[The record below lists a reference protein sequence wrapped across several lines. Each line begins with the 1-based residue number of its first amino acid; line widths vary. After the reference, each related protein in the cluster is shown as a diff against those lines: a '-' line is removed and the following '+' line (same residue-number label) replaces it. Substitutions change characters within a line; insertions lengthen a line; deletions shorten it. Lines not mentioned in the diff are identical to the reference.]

1 MQVQNQKS
9 LGAGFLWIFWAKY
22 VIFMWM
28 ELKKYVTKKVKYVK
42 DIKNLKHPKSTF
54 LPLFQIQLTVKVV
67 NNKNF
72 TQVIF
77 KGLFRLECAC

>member
-1 MQVQNQKS
+1 
-9 LGAGFLWIFWAKY
+9 
-22 VIFMWM
+22 MWM
-28 ELKKYVTKKVKYVK
+28 ELKKCDQKVKYVK
-42 DIKNLKHPKSTF
+42 DIKNLKHPKSMF

-77 KGLFRLECAC
+77 KGLFRL